1 MNIVLKS
8 LDLVHFKCFPKLH
21 LDFHE
26 GVNNIY
32 GENAAGK
39 TSVYD
44 ALTWLLFNKDSAG
57 GARPDIKPHHAPAGT
72 MPEVTA
78 ILTVDGE
85 PIKLRK
91 VLREKW
97 EKPRGSSIA
106 RYAGDTRDYYID
118 DVPLA
123 ENEYK
128 RRIAELIDER
138 QFKLLTDVWAVT
150 KGMHWKD
157 RRTLLA
163 EICGLPEDK
172 QLLAAAP
179 QFAELNEKVGRR
191 TVDEYKSVL
200 MKQRKDMNANLNTLP
215 VRVDECSRM
224 VSELESLDFAAARA
238 ESDRLQA
245 ERERLQGEI
254 VKLSNNTLAAQARNE
269 RDELKNQLSELEVEN
284 NAHLASQRVPVEDET
299 PALTAALDRAKH
311 EADRLTRTIAQE
323 TDYIASGETRL
334 NYYRARWRAIDAE
347 PFTADRCP
355 TCGQVFPAERLAE
368 SRAAFAEHQKQRKDA
383 LLEDSK
389 MVKQGIA
396 AAKDRL
402 LAAETALKTA
412 QDEVQKAQITLDSYT
427 PPVEI
432 TPENLPD
439 YDRRKGAIL
448 TLIADADKRIDRLTG
463 DTEQERRRLETA
475 LSAVTAEKLRHDA
488 VLAKEQTLADTRR
501 RIADLQ
507 AEQRTAAAE
516 VEQMDRLIAMCEEF
530 TRYRVQ
536 AITESVN
543 SKFRLTRWRLFT
555 ELVNGG
561 LADCCEPMDR
571 NGSTFDGTNNAM
583 KINIGMDIIDTLS
596 EFYGVRVPLFVDNA
610 ESVTQLQPIGSQV
623 VRLVVSEQ
631 DKELRIE

>member
-44 ALTWLLFNKDSAG
+44 ALTWLIFNKDSAG
-57 GARPDIKPHHAPAGT
+57 NARPDIKPTGAPAGA

-78 ILTVDGE
+78 ILEVDGE
-85 PIKLRK
+85 PLKLRK

-97 EKPRGSSIA
+97 EKPRGSSIE

-123 ENEYK
+123 ENAYK
-128 RRIAELIDER
+128 RRIAELIDEQ

-150 KGMHWKD
+150 SKMHWKD

-172 QLLAAAP
+172 QLLATAP
-179 QFAELNEKVGRR
+179 QFAELTEKVGRR

-368 SRAAFAEHQKQRKDA
+368 SRVAFAEHQKQRKDA
-383 LLEDSK
+383 LIEDSK

-555 ELVNGG
+555 EQVNGG
-561 LADCCEPMDR
+561 LADCCEPMDS
-571 NGSTFDGTNNAM
+571 NGTAFEGTNNAM

-610 ESVTQLQPIGSQV
+610 ESVTHLQPIGSQV

>member
-1 MNIVLKS
+1 MNILLKS

-26 GVNNIY
+26 SVNNIY

-57 GARPDIKPHHAPAGT
+57 NARPDIKPHGAPAGT

-78 ILTVDGE
+78 ILEVDGE

-97 EKPRGSSIA
+97 EKPRGSSIE

-128 RRIAELIDER
+128 RRIAELIDEQ

-150 KGMHWKD
+150 SKMHWKD

-224 VSELESLDFAAARA
+224 VAELESLDFAAAHS

-245 ERERLQGEI
+245 ERERVQGEL
-254 VKLSNNTLAAQARNE
+254 VKLTNNTLAAQARNE

-284 NAHLASQRVPVEDET
+284 NAHLASQRVPLEDET

-501 RIADLQ
+501 RIAELQ
-507 AEQRTAAAE
+507 AEQRTVAAE

-555 ELVNGG
+555 EQVNGG
-561 LADCCEPMDR
+561 LADCCEPMDM

-596 EFYGVRVPLFVDNA
+596 AHFGRRVPLFVDNA

>member
-1 MNIVLKS
+1 MKIELKS

-26 GVNNIY
+26 GVNSLF
-32 GENAAGK
+32 GANAAGK

-44 ALTWLLFNKDSAG
+44 ALTWLLFDKDSAG
-57 GARPDIKPHHAPAGT
+57 HSRPAIKPTGAPAGA

-78 ILTVDGE
+78 ILEVDGE

-97 EKPRGSSIA
+97 EKPRGSSIE

-123 ENEYK
+123 ENAYK

-172 QLLAAAP
+172 QLLSTAP
-179 QFAELNEKVGRR
+179 QFAELAEKVGRR

-224 VSELESLDFAAARA
+224 VAELESLDFAAAHS

-245 ERERLQGEI
+245 ERERVQGEL
-254 VKLSNNTLAAQARNE
+254 VKLANNTLAAQARNE
-269 RDELKNQLSELEVEN
+269 LGALQNQLRELEAEN
-284 NAHLASQRVPVEDET
+284 NAHLASQRVPVEDKTDELRRT
-299 PALTAALDRAKH
+299 LSERKQDV
-311 EADRLTRTIAQE
+311 DRLQSTINHEKQ
-323 TDYIASGETRL
+323 YIADGETRL
-334 NYYRARWRAIDAE
+334 NDYRARWRAIDAE
-347 PFTADRCP
+347 EFTETVCP
-355 TCGQVFPAERLAE
+355 TCHQPLPAEQVAE
-368 SRAAFAEHQKQRKDA
+368 AREAFAAHQQQRKDT

-389 MVKQGIA
+389 LVKQGIA
-396 AAKDRL
+396 AAQERL
-402 LAAETALKTA
+402 ASAETALKSA
-412 QDEVQKAQITLDSYT
+412 QDEVQKAQIALDGYT
-427 PPVEI
+427 PVI
-432 TPENLPD
+432 TEPENLPD
-439 YDRRKGAIL
+439 YDRRRNAIQM
-448 TLIADADKRIDRLTG
+448 LITDTEKRLDRLNS
-463 DTEQERRRLETA
+463 DTAAEKTRLETEH
-475 LSAVTAEKLRHDA
+475 AELTRRKLESDA
-488 VLAKEQTLADTRR
+488 VLAKEQTLADTKK
-501 RIADLQ
+501 RIAELQ
-507 AEQRTAAAE
+507 TEQRKAAAE

-543 SKFRLTRWRLFT
+543 SRFRLTRWRLFT
-555 ELVNGG
+555 EQVNGG

-571 NGSTFDGTNNAM
+571 NGSTFEGTNNAM

-610 ESVTQLQPIGSQV
+610 ESVTHLQPIGSQV

>member
-44 ALTWLLFNKDSAG
+44 SLTWLLFNKDSAG
-57 GARPDIKPHHAPAGT
+57 NARPDIKPHGAPQGT

-78 ILTVDGE
+78 ILIVDGE

-97 EKPRGSSIA
+97 ERPRGSAIE

-128 RRIAELIDER
+128 RRIAELIDENR
-138 QFKLLTDVWAVT
+138 FKLLTDVWAVT
-150 KGMHWKD
+150 SKMHWKD
-157 RRTLLA
+157 RRALLA
-163 EICGLPEDK
+163 EICGLPEDRE
-172 QLLAAAP
+172 LLATAP

-191 TVDEYKSVL
+191 TVDEFKSVL
-200 MKQRKDMNANLNTLP
+200 TKQRKDMNANLNTLP

-224 VSELESLDFAAARA
+224 VGELESLDFAAAHM
-238 ESDRLQA
+238 ESDRLQT

-269 RDELKNQLSELEVEN
+269 RDALQVQLRELEAEN
-284 NAHLASQRVPVEDET
+284 AAHLASQRVPVEDET

-334 NYYRARWRAIDAE
+334 NYYRARWHAIDAE

-355 TCGQVFPAERLAE
+355 TCGQVFPAERLA
-368 SRAAFAEHQKQRKDA
+368 AARQSFEDGKNRHKNE
-383 LLEDSK
+383 LLEDSNLLK
-389 MVKQGIA
+389 TQIS
-396 AAKDRL
+396 AAKERL
-402 LAAETALKTA
+402 VSAETALKTT
-412 QDEVQKAQITLDSYT
+412 QNEVQKAQIALDSYT
-427 PPVEI
+427 PPVEVV
-432 TPENLPD
+432 PENLPD

-463 DTEQERRRLETA
+463 DTAAEKSRLETA
-475 LSAVTAEKLRHDA
+475 LTAVTTEKLTHDA
-488 VLAKEQTLADTRR
+488 VLAKEQTLADTRK

-543 SKFRLTRWRLFT
+543 SRFRLTRWQLFT
-555 ELVNGG
+555 EQVNGG
-561 LADCCEPMDR
+561 LADCCEPMDS
-571 NGSTFDGTNNAM
+571 NGTAFEGTNNAM

-610 ESVTQLQPIGSQV
+610 ESVTHLQEIGSQV

>member
-1 MNIVLKS
+1 MNILLKS
-8 LDLVHFKCFPKLH
+8 LDLVHFKCFNVLH
-21 LDFHE
+21 LNFHE

-78 ILTVDGE
+78 VLEVDGE

-97 EKPRGSSIA
+97 EKPRGSSIE

-224 VSELESLDFAAARA
+224 VTELENLDFAAAHS

-245 ERERLQGEI
+245 ERERVQGEL
-254 VKLSNNTLAAQARNE
+254 VKLTNNTLAAQARNE
-269 RDELKNQLSELEVEN
+269 LGALQNQLRELEAEN
-284 NAHLASQRVPVEDET
+284 AAHLASQRVPVEDET
-299 PALTAALDRAKH
+299 SALTAALDRAKL

-323 TDYIASGETRL
+323 RDLVLNGETRL
-334 NYYRARWRAIDAE
+334 DDYRARWRAIDAE
-347 PFTADRCP
+347 VFTDEHCP
-355 TCGQVFPAERLAE
+355 TCGQVFPAERLA
-368 SRAAFAEHQKQRKDA
+368 AARQSFEDGKNRRKNE
-383 LLEDSK
+383 LLEDSNLLK
-389 MVKQGIA
+389 TQIS

-402 LAAETALKTA
+402 LTAETALKSA
-412 QDEVQKAQITLDSYT
+412 QDEMQKAQIALGGYK
-427 PPVEI
+427 PPVIIE
-432 TPENLPD
+432 PENLPD
-439 YDRRKGAIL
+439 YDRRKSAIQ
-448 TLIADADKRIDRLTG
+448 TLIADAEKRLDRLNS
-463 DTEQERRRLETA
+463 DTAAEKTRLE
-475 LSAVTAEKLRHDA
+475 AEHAELTRRKLESDA
-488 VLAKEQTLADTRR
+488 VLAKELTLADAKK
-501 RIADLQ
+501 RIAELQ

-555 ELVNGG
+555 EQVNGG
-561 LADCCEPMDR
+561 LADCCEPMDM
-571 NGSTFDGTNNAM
+571 NGSTFEGTNNAM

-596 EFYGVRVPLFVDNA
+596 VHFGRRVPLFVDNA
-610 ESVTQLQPIGSQV
+610 ESVTHLQPIGSQV

>member
-1 MNIVLKS
+1 MNILLKS
-8 LDLVHFKCFPKLH
+8 LDLVHFKCFNVLH

-57 GARPDIKPHHAPAGT
+57 NARPDIKPHHAPAGT

-78 ILTVDGE
+78 VLEVDGE

-97 EKPRGSSIA
+97 EKPRGSSIE

-179 QFAELNEKVGRR
+179 QFAELTEKVGRR

-200 MKQRKDMNANLNTLP
+200 MKRRKDMNANLNTLP

-501 RIADLQ
+501 RIAELQ

-543 SKFRLTRWRLFT
+543 SRFRLTRWRLFT
-555 ELVNGG
+555 EQVNGG
-561 LADCCEPMDR
+561 LADCCEPMDS
-571 NGSTFDGTNNAM
+571 NGTTFEGTNNAM

-610 ESVTQLQPIGSQV
+610 ESVTHLQPIGSQV

>member
-44 ALTWLLFNKDSAG
+44 SLTWLLFNKDSAG
-57 GARPDIKPHHAPAGT
+57 NARPDIKPHHAPAGA

-78 ILTVDGE
+78 ILIVDGE

-97 EKPRGSSIA
+97 ERPRGSAIE

-128 RRIAELIDER
+128 RRIAELIDENR
-138 QFKLLTDVWAVT
+138 FKLLTDVWAVT
-150 KGMHWKD
+150 SKMHWKD
-157 RRTLLA
+157 RRALLA
-163 EICGLPEDK
+163 EICGLPEDRE
-172 QLLAAAP
+172 LLATAP

-191 TVDEYKSVL
+191 TVDEFKAVL
-200 MKQRKDMNANLNTLP
+200 AKQRKDMNVNLNTLP

-224 VSELESLDFAAARA
+224 VSELESLDFAAAHA
-238 ESDRLQA
+238 ESDRLQT

-269 RDELKNQLSELEVEN
+269 RDALQVQLRELEAEN
-284 NAHLASQRVPVEDET
+284 VAHLASQRVPVEDET
-299 PALTAALDRAKH
+299 PALTAALDRAKR

-323 TDYIASGETRL
+323 RDLVLNGETRL
-334 NYYRARWRAIDAE
+334 DDYRARWRAIDAE
-347 PFTADRCP
+347 VFTDEHCP

-389 MVKQGIA
+389 MVKQGIS

-402 LAAETALKTA
+402 LTAETALKIA
-412 QDEVQKAQITLDSYT
+412 QNEVQKAQIALDGYT
-427 PPVEI
+427 PPVEVV
-432 TPENLPD
+432 PENLPD

-555 ELVNGG
+555 EQVNGG
-561 LADCCEPMDR
+561 LADCCEPMDM
-571 NGSTFDGTNNAM
+571 NGSTFEGTNNAM
-583 KINIGMDIIDTLS
+583 QINIGMDIIDTLS
-596 EFYGVRVPLFVDNA
+596 AHFGRRVPLFVDNA
-610 ESVTQLQPIGSQV
+610 ESVTHLQPIGSQV

>member
-44 ALTWLLFNKDSAG
+44 ALTWLLFDKDSAG
-57 GARPDIKPHHAPAGT
+57 HSRPAIKPTGAPAGT

-78 ILTVDGE
+78 VLEVDGE

-97 EKPRGSSIA
+97 EKPRGSSIE

-128 RRIAELIDER
+128 RRIAELIDENR
-138 QFKLLTDVWAVT
+138 FKLLTDVWAVT
-150 KGMHWKD
+150 SKMHWKD
-157 RRTLLA
+157 RRALLA

-172 QLLAAAP
+172 QLLATAP

-191 TVDEYKSVL
+191 TVDEFKAVL
-200 MKQRKDMNANLNTLP
+200 AKQRKDMNVNLNTLP

-224 VSELESLDFAAARA
+224 VSELESLDFAAAHA
-238 ESDRLQA
+238 ESDRLQT

-254 VKLSNNTLAAQARNE
+254 VKLSNNTLAVQARNE
-269 RDELKNQLSELEVEN
+269 RDALQVQLRELEAEN
-284 NAHLASQRVPVEDET
+284 AAHLASQRVPVEDET

-368 SRAAFAEHQKQRKDA
+368 SRAAFAEHQKQRKDV

-396 AAKDRL
+396 AAQERL
-402 LAAETALKTA
+402 ANAETALKSE
-412 QDEVQKAQITLDSYT
+412 QDEVQKAQIVLDGYT
-427 PPVEI
+427 PPVI
-432 TPENLPD
+432 VKPENLPD
-439 YDRRKGAIL
+439 YDRRGNAIR
-448 TLIADADKRIDRLTG
+448 TLIADAENRLDRLNS
-463 DTEQERRRLETA
+463 DTAVEKRRLE
-475 LSAVTAEKLRHDA
+475 AEHAELIRRKLESDA
-488 VLAKEQTLADTRR
+488 VLAKEQTLIDTHR
-501 RIADLQ
+501 RIAELQ
-507 AEQRTAAAE
+507 TEQRKAAAE

-555 ELVNGG
+555 EQVNGG

-571 NGSTFDGTNNAM
+571 NGSTFEGTNNAM

-596 EFYGVRVPLFVDNA
+596 VHFGRRVPLFVDNA
-610 ESVTQLQPIGSQV
+610 ESVTHLQPIGSQV

>member
-1 MNIVLKS
+1 MKIELKS
-8 LDLVHFKCFPKLH
+8 LNLVHLKCFPKLH

-44 ALTWLLFNKDSAG
+44 ALTWLLFDKDSAG
-57 GARPDIKPHHAPAGT
+57 HSRPAIKPTGAPAGT

-78 ILTVDGE
+78 VLEVDGE

-97 EKPRGSSIA
+97 EKPRGSSIE

-123 ENEYK
+123 ENAYK

-163 EICGLPEDK
+163 EICGLPEDRE
-172 QLLAAAP
+172 LLETAP

-191 TVDEYKSVL
+191 TVDEFKSVL
-200 MKQRKDMNANLNTLP
+200 TKQRKDMNANLNTLP

-224 VSELESLDFAAARA
+224 VTELESLDFAAVHS

-245 ERERLQGEI
+245 ERERVQGEL

-269 RDELKNQLSELEVEN
+269 LGALQNQLRELEAEN
-284 NAHLASQRVPVEDET
+284 NAHLASQRVPVEDKTDELRR
-299 PALTAALDRAKH
+299 ALSERKQDVDRSQ
-311 EADRLTRTIAQE
+311 RTIDHE
-323 TDYIASGETRL
+323 KRYIADGETRL
-334 NYYRARWRAIDAE
+334 NDYRARWRAIDAE
-347 PFTADRCP
+347 EFTETVCP
-355 TCGQVFPAERLAE
+355 TCHQPLPAEQVAE
-368 SRAAFAEHQKQRKDA
+368 AREAFDAYQQQHKDA

-389 MVKQGIA
+389 LVKQGIA
-396 AAKDRL
+396 AAQERL
-402 LAAETALKTA
+402 ASAETALKSA

-501 RIADLQ
+501 RIAELQ

-555 ELVNGG
+555 EQVNGG
-561 LADCCEPMDR
+561 LADCCEPMDS
-571 NGSTFDGTNNAM
+571 NGTAFEGTNNAM

-610 ESVTQLQPIGSQV
+610 ESVTHLQPIGSQV

>member
-1 MNIVLKS
+1 MEIELKS

-26 GVNNIY
+26 GVNSLF
-32 GENAAGK
+32 GANAAGK

-44 ALTWLLFNKDSAG
+44 ALTWLLFDKDSAG
-57 GARPDIKPHHAPAGT
+57 HSRPAIKPTGAPAGA

-78 ILTVDGE
+78 ILEVDGE

-97 EKPRGSSIA
+97 EKPRGSSIE

-123 ENEYK
+123 ENAYK

-150 KGMHWKD
+150 KEMHWKD

-172 QLLAAAP
+172 QLLATAP
-179 QFAELNEKVGRR
+179 QFTELDEKVGRR

-224 VSELESLDFAAARA
+224 VAELESLDFAAAHS

-245 ERERLQGEI
+245 ERERVQGEL
-254 VKLSNNTLAAQARNE
+254 VKLANNTLAAQARNE
-269 RDELKNQLSELEVEN
+269 LGALQNQLRELEAEN

-299 PALTAALDRAKH
+299 PVLTAALDRAKC
-311 EADRLTRTIAQE
+311 EADRLTRTVAQE
-323 TDYIASGETRL
+323 RDLVLNGETRL
-334 NYYRARWRAIDAE
+334 DDYRARWRAIDAE
-347 PFTADRCP
+347 
-355 TCGQVFPAERLAE
+355 TCGTTCPVCHQPLPQDMLET
-368 SRAAFAEHQKQRKDA
+368 SQDAFAAHQKQRKDA

-402 LAAETALKTA
+402 LTAETALKTA
-412 QDEVQKAQITLDSYT
+412 QDEVQKAQISLDSYT
-427 PPVEI
+427 PPVEVV
-432 TPENLPD
+432 PENLPD

-448 TLIADADKRIDRLTG
+448 TLIADADKRIDRLTS

-488 VLAKEQTLADTRR
+488 VLAKEQTLSDTRR

-516 VEQMDRLIAMCEEF
+516 MEQMDRLIAMCEEF

-555 ELVNGG
+555 EQVNGG
-561 LADCCEPMDR
+561 LADCCEPMDM
-571 NGSTFDGTNNAM
+571 NGSTFEGTNNAM
-583 KINIGMDIIDTLS
+583 QINIGMDIIDTLS
-596 EFYGVRVPLFVDNA
+596 AHFGRRVPLFVDNA
-610 ESVTQLQPIGSQV
+610 ESVTHLQPIGSQV

>member
-44 ALTWLLFNKDSAG
+44 SLTWLLFNKDSAG
-57 GARPDIKPHHAPAGT
+57 NARPDIKPHGAPQGT

-78 ILTVDGE
+78 ILIVDGE

-97 EKPRGSSIA
+97 ERPRGSAIE

-128 RRIAELIDER
+128 RRIAELIDENR
-138 QFKLLTDVWAVT
+138 FKLLTDVWAVT
-150 KGMHWKD
+150 SKMHWKD
-157 RRTLLA
+157 RRALLA
-163 EICGLPEDK
+163 EICGLPEDRE
-172 QLLAAAP
+172 LLATAP

-191 TVDEYKSVL
+191 TVDEFKAVL
-200 MKQRKDMNANLNTLP
+200 AKQRKDMNVNLNTLP

-224 VSELESLDFAAARA
+224 VSELESLDFAAAHA
-238 ESDRLQA
+238 ESDRLQT
-245 ERERLQGEI
+245 ERERMQGEI

-269 RDELKNQLSELEVEN
+269 RDALKNQLSELEVEN

-299 PALTAALDRAKH
+299 PALTAALDRAKR

-323 TDYIASGETRL
+323 RDLVLNGETRL
-334 NYYRARWRAIDAE
+334 DDYRARWRAIDAE

-355 TCGQVFPAERLAE
+355 TCGQVFPAERLA
-368 SRAAFAEHQKQRKDA
+368 AARQSFEDGKNRRKNE
-383 LLEDSK
+383 LLEDSNLLK
-389 MVKQGIA
+389 TQIS

-402 LAAETALKTA
+402 LTAETALEIA
-412 QDEVQKAQITLDSYT
+412 RNEVQKAQIALDSYT
-427 PPVEI
+427 PPVEVV
-432 TPENLPD
+432 PENLPE

-463 DTEQERRRLETA
+463 DTAAEKSRLETT
-475 LSAVTAEKLRHDA
+475 LTAVTTEKLTHDA
-488 VLAKEQTLADTRR
+488 VLAKEQTLADTRK

-543 SKFRLTRWRLFT
+543 SRFRLTRWQLFT
-555 ELVNGG
+555 EQVNGG
-561 LADCCEPMDR
+561 LADCCEPMDS
-571 NGSTFDGTNNAM
+571 NGTAFEGTNNAM

-610 ESVTQLQPIGSQV
+610 ESVTHLQEIGSQV

>member
-1 MNIVLKS
+1 MNVLLKS
-8 LDLVHFKCFPKLH
+8 LDLVHFKCFNVLH

-78 ILTVDGE
+78 VLEVDGE
-85 PIKLRK
+85 LIKLRK

-97 EKPRGSSIA
+97 EKPRGSSIE

-128 RRIAELIDER
+128 RRIAELIDEQ

-150 KGMHWKD
+150 SKMHWKD

-179 QFAELNEKVGRR
+179 QFAELAEKVGRR

-224 VSELESLDFAAARA
+224 VGELESLDFAAAHM
-238 ESDRLQA
+238 ESDRLQT

-269 RDELKNQLSELEVEN
+269 RDALQVQLRELEAEN
-284 NAHLASQRVPVEDET
+284 AAHLASQRVPVEDET

-323 TDYIASGETRL
+323 RDLVLNGETRL
-334 NYYRARWRAIDAE
+334 DDYRARWRAIDAE
-347 PFTADRCP
+347 VFTDEHCP

-389 MVKQGIA
+389 MVKQGIS

-402 LAAETALKTA
+402 LTAETALKTA
-412 QDEVQKAQITLDSYT
+412 QDEVQKAQIALDSYT
-427 PPVEI
+427 PPVEVV
-432 TPENLPD
+432 PENLPD

-448 TLIADADKRIDRLTG
+448 MLIADADKRIDRLNS

-475 LSAVTAEKLRHDA
+475 LSAVTAEKLTHDA

-543 SKFRLTRWRLFT
+543 SRFRLTRWQLFT
-555 ELVNGG
+555 EQVNGG
-561 LADCCEPMDR
+561 LADCCEPMDS
-571 NGSTFDGTNNAM
+571 NGTAFEGTNNAM

-610 ESVTQLQPIGSQV
+610 ESVTHLQPIGSQV

-631 DKELRIE
+631 DKELRIV

>member
-1 MNIVLKS
+1 MKIELKS

-57 GARPDIKPHHAPAGT
+57 NARPDIKPHHAPAGT

-78 ILTVDGE
+78 ILEVDGE

-97 EKPRGSSIA
+97 EKPRGSSIE

-123 ENEYK
+123 ENAYK

-172 QLLAAAP
+172 QLLATAP
-179 QFAELNEKVGRR
+179 QFAELTEKVGRR

-224 VSELESLDFAAARA
+224 VTELESLDFAAAHS

-245 ERERLQGEI
+245 ERERVQGEL
-254 VKLSNNTLAAQARNE
+254 VKLTNNTLAAQARNE
-269 RDELKNQLSELEVEN
+269 LGALQNQLRELETEN

-299 PALTAALDRAKH
+299 PVLTAALDRAKC
-311 EADRLTRTIAQE
+311 EADRLTRTVVQE
-323 TDYIASGETRL
+323 RDLVLNGETRL
-334 NYYRARWRAIDAE
+334 DDYRARWRAIDAE
-347 PFTADRCP
+347 
-355 TCGQVFPAERLAE
+355 TCGTTCPVCHQPLPQDMLET
-368 SRAAFAEHQKQRKDA
+368 SQDAFAAHQKQRKDA

-402 LAAETALKTA
+402 LTAETALKTA
-412 QDEVQKAQITLDSYT
+412 QDEVQKAQISLDSYT
-427 PPVEI
+427 PPVEVV
-432 TPENLPD
+432 PENLPD

-448 TLIADADKRIDRLTG
+448 TLIADADKRIDRLTS

-488 VLAKEQTLADTRR
+488 VLAKEQTLSDTRR

-507 AEQRTAAAE
+507 AEQRTAAA
-516 VEQMDRLIAMCEEF
+516 A
-530 TRYRVQ
+530 TR
-536 AITESVN
+536 AWS
-543 SKFRLTRWRLFT
+543 
-555 ELVNGG
+555 
-561 LADCCEPMDR
+561 
-571 NGSTFDGTNNAM
+571 
-583 KINIGMDIIDTLS
+583 
-596 EFYGVRVPLFVDNA
+596 
-610 ESVTQLQPIGSQV
+610 
-623 VRLVVSEQ
+623 
-631 DKELRIE
+631 

>member
-8 LDLVHFKCFPKLH
+8 LDLVHFKCFSKLH

-44 ALTWLLFNKDSAG
+44 SLTWLLFNKDSAG
-57 GARPDIKPHHAPAGT
+57 NARPDIKPHHAPAGT

-78 ILTVDGE
+78 VLEVDGE
-85 PIKLRK
+85 SLKLRK

-97 EKPRGSSIA
+97 EKPRGSSIE

-172 QLLAAAP
+172 QLLAVTP
-179 QFAELNEKVGRR
+179 QFAELTEKVGRR

-224 VSELESLDFAAARA
+224 VTELESLDFAAAHS

-245 ERERLQGEI
+245 ERERVQGEL
-254 VKLSNNTLAAQARNE
+254 VKLANNTLAAQARNE
-269 RDELKNQLSELEVEN
+269 RDALKNQLSELEVEN

-299 PALTAALDRAKH
+299 PALTAALDRAKR

-323 TDYIASGETRL
+323 RDLVLNGETRL
-334 NYYRARWRAIDAE
+334 DDYRARWRAIDAE
-347 PFTADRCP
+347 VFTDEHCP

-402 LAAETALKTA
+402 LTAETALKTA
-412 QDEVQKAQITLDSYT
+412 QDELQKAQIALDSYT
-427 PPVEI
+427 PPVEVV
-432 TPENLPD
+432 PENLPD

-448 TLIADADKRIDRLTG
+448 TLIADADKRIDRLNS

-475 LSAVTAEKLRHDA
+475 LSAVTAEKLTHDA
-488 VLAKEQTLADTRR
+488 VLAKEQTLIDTRR

-543 SKFRLTRWRLFT
+543 SRFRLTRWRLFT
-555 ELVNGG
+555 EQVNGG
-561 LADCCEPMDR
+561 LADCCEPMDS
-571 NGSTFDGTNNAM
+571 NGTAFEGTNNAM

-610 ESVTQLQPIGSQV
+610 ESVTHLQPIGSQV

>member
-1 MNIVLKS
+1 MNILLKS

-44 ALTWLLFNKDSAG
+44 ALTWLLFDKDSAG
-57 GARPDIKPHHAPAGT
+57 HSRPAVKPTGAPAGA

-78 ILTVDGE
+78 ILEVDGE

-97 EKPRGSSIA
+97 EKPRGSSIE

-123 ENEYK
+123 ENAYK

-396 AAKDRL
+396 AAQERL
-402 LAAETALKTA
+402 ASAETALKSA
-412 QDEVQKAQITLDSYT
+412 QDEMQKAQIALDGYT

-448 TLIADADKRIDRLTG
+448 MLIADAEKRLDRLAG
-463 DTEQERRRLETA
+463 DTAAEKSRLE
-475 LSAVTAEKLRHDA
+475 AEHAELTRRKLESDA
-488 VLAKEQTLADTRR
+488 VLAKELTLADAKK
-501 RIADLQ
+501 RIAELQ

-516 VEQMDRLIAMCEEF
+516 VEQMDRIIAMCEEF
-530 TRYRVQ
+530 TRYHVQ

-555 ELVNGG
+555 EQVNGG
-561 LADCCEPMDR
+561 LADCCEPMDM
-571 NGSTFDGTNNAM
+571 NGSTFEGTNNAM
-583 KINIGMDIIDTLS
+583 QINIGMDIIDTLS
-596 EFYGVRVPLFVDNA
+596 AHFGRRVPLFVDNA
-610 ESVTQLQPIGSQV
+610 ESVTHLQPIGSQV

>member
-1 MNIVLKS
+1 MKIELKS

-26 GVNNIY
+26 GVNSLF
-32 GENAAGK
+32 GANAAGK

-44 ALTWLLFNKDSAG
+44 ALTWLLFDKDSAG
-57 GARPDIKPHHAPAGT
+57 HSRPAIKPTGAPAGT

-78 ILTVDGE
+78 ILEVDGE

-97 EKPRGSSIA
+97 EKPRGSSIE

-123 ENEYK
+123 ENAYK
-128 RRIAELIDER
+128 RRIAELIDEQ

-150 KGMHWKD
+150 SKMHWKD

-163 EICGLPEDK
+163 EICGLPEDRE
-172 QLLAAAP
+172 LLATAP
-179 QFAELNEKVGRR
+179 QFAELNEKAGRR

-224 VSELESLDFAAARA
+224 VSELESLDFAAAHA
-238 ESDRLQA
+238 ESDRLQT
-245 ERERLQGEI
+245 ERERIQGEI

-269 RDELKNQLSELEVEN
+269 RDALKNQLSELEAEN
-284 NAHLASQRVPVEDET
+284 NAHLASQRVPVEDEA
-299 PALTAALDRAKH
+299 PALTAALDRAKR

-323 TDYIASGETRL
+323 RDLVLNGETRL
-334 NYYRARWRAIDAE
+334 DDYRARWRAIDAE
-347 PFTADRCP
+347 VFTDEHCP

-402 LAAETALKTA
+402 LTAETALKTA
-412 QDEVQKAQITLDSYT
+412 QDELQKAQIALDSYT

-448 TLIADADKRIDRLTG
+448 TLIADADKRIDRLNS

-475 LSAVTAEKLRHDA
+475 LSAVTAEKLTHDA

-501 RIADLQ
+501 RIAELQ

-516 VEQMDRLIAMCEEF
+516 MEQMDRLIAMCEEF

-555 ELVNGG
+555 EQVNGG
-561 LADCCEPMDR
+561 LADCCEPMDM
-571 NGSTFDGTNNAM
+571 NGSTFEGTNNAM
-583 KINIGMDIIDTLS
+583 QINIGMDIIDTLS
-596 EFYGVRVPLFVDNA
+596 AHFGRRVPLFVDNA
-610 ESVTQLQPIGSQV
+610 ESVTHLQPIGSQV

>member
-1 MNIVLKS
+1 MNILLKS

-57 GARPDIKPHHAPAGT
+57 RARPDIKPHHAPAGT

-78 ILTVDGE
+78 VLEVDGE
-85 PIKLRK
+85 PLKLRK
-91 VLREKW
+91 VLREMW
-97 EKPRGSSIA
+97 EKPRGSSIE

-200 MKQRKDMNANLNTLP
+200 VKQRKDMNANLNTLP

-224 VSELESLDFAAARA
+224 VAELESLDFAAAHS

-245 ERERLQGEI
+245 ERERVQGEL
-254 VKLSNNTLAAQARNE
+254 VKLANNTLAAQARNE
-269 RDELKNQLSELEVEN
+269 LGALQNQLRELEAEN

-299 PALTAALDRAKH
+299 PALTAALDRAKR

-323 TDYIASGETRL
+323 RDLVLNGETRL
-334 NYYRARWRAIDAE
+334 DDYRARWRAIDAE
-347 PFTADRCP
+347 VFTDEHCP
-355 TCGQVFPAERLAE
+355 TCGQAFPAERLA
-368 SRAAFAEHQKQRKDA
+368 AARQSFEDGKNRRKNE
-383 LLEDSK
+383 LLEDSNLLK
-389 MVKQGIA
+389 TQISAVKE
-396 AAKDRL
+396 RL
-402 LAAETALKTA
+402 LTAEIALKTA
-412 QDEVQKAQITLDSYT
+412 QNEVQKAQAALDGYT
-427 PPVEI
+427 PPVEVV
-432 TPENLPD
+432 PENLPD
-439 YDRRKGAIL
+439 YNRRKSAFQ
-448 TLIADADKRIDRLTG
+448 TLIADAEKRLGRLNG
-463 DTEQERRRLETA
+463 DVAAEKSRLETEH
-475 LSAVTAEKLRHDA
+475 AELTRRKLESDA
-488 VLAKEQTLADTRR
+488 VLAKEQTLIDTRR
-501 RIADLQ
+501 RIAELQ
-507 AEQRTAAAE
+507 AEQRKAAAE

-555 ELVNGG
+555 EQVNGG
-561 LADCCEPMDR
+561 LADCCEPMDM

-596 EFYGVRVPLFVDNA
+596 AHFGRRVPIFVDNA

>member
-1 MNIVLKS
+1 MKIELKS

-26 GVNNIY
+26 GVNSLF
-32 GENAAGK
+32 GANAAGK

-44 ALTWLLFNKDSAG
+44 ALTWLLFDKDSAG
-57 GARPDIKPHHAPAGT
+57 HSRPAVKPTGAPAGA

-78 ILTVDGE
+78 ILEVDGE

-97 EKPRGSSIA
+97 EKPRGSSIE

-123 ENEYK
+123 ENAYK
-128 RRIAELIDER
+128 RHIAELIDEQ

-150 KGMHWKD
+150 RMHWKD

-172 QLLAAAP
+172 QLLATAP
-179 QFAELNEKVGRR
+179 QFAELTEKVGRR

-224 VSELESLDFAAARA
+224 VTELESLDFAAAHS

-245 ERERLQGEI
+245 ERERVQGEL
-254 VKLSNNTLAAQARNE
+254 VKLTNNTLAAQARNE
-269 RDELKNQLSELEVEN
+269 LGALQNQIRELEAEN

-299 PALTAALDRAKH
+299 PVLTAALDRAKC
-311 EADRLTRTIAQE
+311 EADRLTRTVARE
-323 TDYIASGETRL
+323 TDYITTGENCL
-334 NYYRARWRAIDAE
+334 NDYRARWRAIDAE
-347 PFTADRCP
+347 EFTETICP
-355 TCGQVFPAERLAE
+355 TCHQPLPAEQVAE
-368 SRAAFAEHQKQRKDA
+368 AREAFAAHQQQRKDT

-389 MVKQGIA
+389 FVKRGIA
-396 AAKDRL
+396 AAQERL
-402 LAAETALKTA
+402 ANAETALKSA
-412 QDEVQKAQITLDSYT
+412 QNEMQKAQIALDSYT
-427 PPVEI
+427 PPVI
-432 TPENLPD
+432 TEPENLPD
-439 YDRRKGAIL
+439 YDRRRNAIQM
-448 TLIADADKRIDRLTG
+448 LITDTEKRLDRLNS
-463 DTEQERRRLETA
+463 DTAAEKTRLEIEH
-475 LSAVTAEKLRHDA
+475 AELTRRKLESDA
-488 VLAKEQTLADTRR
+488 VLAKEQTLADTKK
-501 RIADLQ
+501 RIAELQ
-507 AEQRTAAAE
+507 AEQRKAAAE

-555 ELVNGG
+555 EQVNGG
-561 LADCCEPMDR
+561 LADCCEPMDM
-571 NGSTFDGTNNAM
+571 NGSTFEGTNNAM
-583 KINIGMDIIDTLS
+583 QINIGMDIIDTLS
-596 EFYGVRVPLFVDNA
+596 AHFGRRVPLFVDNA
-610 ESVTQLQPIGSQV
+610 ESVTHLQPIGSQV

>member
-1 MNIVLKS
+1 MNILLKS
-8 LDLVHFKCFPKLH
+8 LDLVHFKCFNVLH

-57 GARPDIKPHHAPAGT
+57 NARPDIKPHHAPAGA

-78 ILTVDGE
+78 ILEVDGE

-97 EKPRGSSIA
+97 EKPRGSSIE

-128 RRIAELIDER
+128 RRIAELIDEQ

-150 KGMHWKD
+150 SKMHWKD

-172 QLLAAAP
+172 QLLATAP
-179 QFAELNEKVGRR
+179 QFAELTEKVGRR

-224 VSELESLDFAAARA
+224 VSELESLDFAAAHA
-238 ESDRLQA
+238 ESDRLQT

-269 RDELKNQLSELEVEN
+269 RDALQVQLRELEAEN
-284 NAHLASQRVPVEDET
+284 AAHLASQRVPVEDET

-323 TDYIASGETRL
+323 RDLVLNGETRL
-334 NYYRARWRAIDAE
+334 DDYRARWRAIDAE
-347 PFTADRCP
+347 VFTDEHCP
-355 TCGQVFPAERLAE
+355 TCGQVFPAERLA
-368 SRAAFAEHQKQRKDA
+368 AARQSFEDGKNRRKNE
-383 LLEDSK
+383 LLEDSNLLK
-389 MVKQGIA
+389 TQIA

-402 LAAETALKTA
+402 LTAETALKTA
-412 QDEVQKAQITLDSYT
+412 QDELQKAQIALDSYT
-427 PPVEI
+427 PPVEVV
-432 TPENLPD
+432 PENLPD

-448 TLIADADKRIDRLTG
+448 TLIADADKRIDRLNS

-475 LSAVTAEKLRHDA
+475 LSAVTAEKLTHDA

-543 SKFRLTRWRLFT
+543 SRFRLTRWQLFT
-555 ELVNGG
+555 EQVNGG
-561 LADCCEPMDR
+561 LADCCEPMDS
-571 NGSTFDGTNNAM
+571 NGTAFEGTNNAM

-610 ESVTQLQPIGSQV
+610 ESVTHLQEIGSQV

>member
-1 MNIVLKS
+1 MKIELKS

-26 GVNNIY
+26 GVNSLF
-32 GENAAGK
+32 GANAAGK

-44 ALTWLLFNKDSAG
+44 ALTWLLFDKDSAG
-57 GARPDIKPHHAPAGT
+57 HSRPAVKPTGAPAGA

-78 ILTVDGE
+78 ILEVDGE

-97 EKPRGSSIA
+97 EKPRGSSIE

-123 ENEYK
+123 ENAYK

-172 QLLAAAP
+172 QLLATAP
-179 QFAELNEKVGRR
+179 QFAELTEKAGRR

-224 VSELESLDFAAARA
+224 VTELESLDFAAAHS

-245 ERERLQGEI
+245 ERERVQGEL
-254 VKLSNNTLAAQARNE
+254 VKLTNDTLTAQAKNE
-269 RDELKNQLSELEVEN
+269 RDALQNQLSELEGEN
-284 NAHLASQRVPVEDET
+284 NAHLVSQRVPVEDET
-299 PALTAALDRAKH
+299 PVLTAALDRAKC
-311 EADRLTRTIAQE
+311 EADRLTRTVARE
-323 TDYIASGETRL
+323 TDYITTGENCL
-334 NYYRARWRAIDAE
+334 NDYRARWRAIDAE
-347 PFTADRCP
+347 EFTETVCP
-355 TCGQVFPAERLAE
+355 TCHQPLPAEQVAE
-368 SRAAFAEHQKQRKDA
+368 AREAFAAHQQQRKDT

-389 MVKQGIA
+389 FVKRGIA
-396 AAKDRL
+396 AAQERL
-402 LAAETALKTA
+402 ASAETALKSA
-412 QDEVQKAQITLDSYT
+412 QYEVQKAQIALDSYT

-448 TLIADADKRIDRLTG
+448 TLIADADKRIDRLNS

-475 LSAVTAEKLRHDA
+475 LSAVTAEKLTHDA

-501 RIADLQ
+501 RIAELQ

-543 SKFRLTRWRLFT
+543 SRFRLTRWRLFT
-555 ELVNGG
+555 EQVNGG
-561 LADCCEPMDR
+561 LADCCEPMDS
-571 NGSTFDGTNNAM
+571 NGTAFEGTNNAM

-610 ESVTQLQPIGSQV
+610 ESVTHLQPIGSQV

>member
-8 LDLVHFKCFPKLH
+8 LDLVHFKCFSKLH

-44 ALTWLLFNKDSAG
+44 SLTWLLFNKDSAG
-57 GARPDIKPHHAPAGT
+57 NARPDIKPTGAPAGA

-78 ILTVDGE
+78 ILEVDGE

-97 EKPRGSSIA
+97 EKPRGSSIE

-128 RRIAELIDER
+128 RRIAELIDENR
-138 QFKLLTDVWAVT
+138 FKLLTDVWAVT
-150 KGMHWKD
+150 SKMHWKD
-157 RRTLLA
+157 RRALLA
-163 EICGLPEDK
+163 EICGLPEDRE
-172 QLLAAAP
+172 LLATAP

-191 TVDEYKSVL
+191 TVDEFKAVL
-200 MKQRKDMNANLNTLP
+200 AKQRKDMNVNLNTLP

-224 VSELESLDFAAARA
+224 VSELESLDFAAAHA
-238 ESDRLQA
+238 ESDRLQT

-269 RDELKNQLSELEVEN
+269 RDALQVQLRELEAEN
-284 NAHLASQRVPVEDET
+284 AAHLASQRVPVEDET
-299 PALTAALDRAKH
+299 PVLTAALDRAKC
-311 EADRLTRTIAQE
+311 EADRLTRTVARE
-323 TDYIASGETRL
+323 TDYITTGENCL
-334 NYYRARWRAIDAE
+334 NDYRARWRAIDAE
-347 PFTADRCP
+347 EFTETVCP
-355 TCGQVFPAERLAE
+355 TCHQPLPAEQVAE
-368 SRAAFAEHQKQRKDA
+368 AREAFAAHQQQRKDT

-389 MVKQGIA
+389 FVKRGIA
-396 AAKDRL
+396 AAQERL
-402 LAAETALKTA
+402 ASAETALKSA
-412 QDEVQKAQITLDSYT
+412 QNEVQKAQIALDSYT

-448 TLIADADKRIDRLTG
+448 TLIADADKRIDRLSG
-463 DTEQERRRLETA
+463 DTAAEKSRLE
-475 LSAVTAEKLRHDA
+475 AEHAELTRRKLESDA

-501 RIADLQ
+501 RIAELQ

-555 ELVNGG
+555 EQVNGG
-561 LADCCEPMDR
+561 LVDCCEPMDM
-571 NGSTFDGTNNAM
+571 NGSTFEGTNNAM
-583 KINIGMDIIDTLS
+583 QINIGMDIIDTLS
-596 EFYGVRVPLFVDNA
+596 AHFSRRVPLFVDNA
-610 ESVTQLQPIGSQV
+610 ESVTHLQPIGSQV

>member
-26 GVNNIY
+26 GVNSLF
-32 GENAAGK
+32 GANAAGK

-57 GARPDIKPHHAPAGT
+57 NARPDIKPHGAPAGT

-78 ILTVDGE
+78 ILIVDGE

-97 EKPRGSSIA
+97 EKPRGSSIE

-128 RRIAELIDER
+128 RRITELIDER

-150 KGMHWKD
+150 SKMHWKD

-172 QLLAAAP
+172 QLLATAP

-191 TVDEYKSVL
+191 TVDEFKAVL
-200 MKQRKDMNANLNTLP
+200 AKQRKDMNANLNTLP

-224 VSELESLDFAAARA
+224 VSELESLDFAAAHA
-238 ESDRLQA
+238 ESDRLQT
-245 ERERLQGEI
+245 ERERMQGEI

-269 RDELKNQLSELEVEN
+269 RDALKNQLSELEVEN
-284 NAHLASQRVPVEDET
+284 NAHLASQRAPIEDET

-355 TCGQVFPAERLAE
+355 TCGQVFPAERLA
-368 SRAAFAEHQKQRKDA
+368 AARQSFEDGKNRRKNE
-383 LLEDSK
+383 LLEDSNLLK
-389 MVKQGIA
+389 TQIS

-402 LAAETALKTA
+402 LTAETALKNA
-412 QDEVQKAQITLDSYT
+412 QNEVQKAQAALDGYT
-427 PPVEI
+427 PPVEVV
-432 TPENLPD
+432 PENLPD

-448 TLIADADKRIDRLTG
+448 TLIADADKRIDRLNS

-475 LSAVTAEKLRHDA
+475 LSAVTAEKLTHDA

-530 TRYRVQ
+530 TRYSVQ

-543 SKFRLTRWRLFT
+543 SRFRLKRWQLFT
-555 ELVNGG
+555 EQVNGG
-561 LADCCEPMDR
+561 LADCCEPMDS
-571 NGSTFDGTNNAM
+571 NGTAFEGTNNAM

-610 ESVTQLQPIGSQV
+610 ESVTHLQEIGSQV

>member
-44 ALTWLLFNKDSAG
+44 ALTWLLFDKDSAG
-57 GARPDIKPHHAPAGT
+57 HSRPAVKLHGAPQGT

-78 ILTVDGE
+78 ILIVDGE
-85 PIKLRK
+85 EMKLRK

-97 EKPRGSSIA
+97 EKPRGSSIE
-106 RYAGDTRDYYID
+106 RYAGDTRDHYID
-118 DVPLA
+118 DVPLT

-128 RRIAELIDER
+128 RRIAELIDENR
-138 QFKLLTDVWAVT
+138 FKLLTDVWAVT
-150 KGMHWKD
+150 SKMHWKD
-157 RRTLLA
+157 RRALLA
-163 EICGLPEDK
+163 EICGLPEDRE
-172 QLLAAAP
+172 LLATAP
-179 QFAELNEKVGRR
+179 QFSELNEKVGRR
-191 TVDEYKSVL
+191 TVDEFKAVL
-200 MKQRKDMNANLNTLP
+200 AKQRKDANANLNTLP
-215 VRVDECSRM
+215 VRVDECRRM
-224 VSELESLDFAAARA
+224 VSELESLDFAAAHA
-238 ESDRLQA
+238 ESDRLQT
-245 ERERLQGEI
+245 ERERVQGEL
-254 VKLSNNTLAAQARNE
+254 VKLTNNTLAAQARNE
-269 RDELKNQLSELEVEN
+269 LGALQNQLRELETEN
-284 NAHLASQRVPVEDET
+284 NAHLASQRVPVEDKTDELRR
-299 PALTAALDRAKH
+299 ALSERKQDVDRFQ
-311 EADRLTRTIAQE
+311 RTIDHE
-323 TDYIASGETRL
+323 KRYIADGETRL
-334 NYYRARWRAIDAE
+334 NDYRARWRAIDME
-347 PFTADRCP
+347 EFTETVCP
-355 TCGQVFPAERLAE
+355 TCHQPLPAEQIAE
-368 SRAAFAEHQKQRKDA
+368 AHEAFAAHQQQRKDA

-389 MVKQGIA
+389 LVKQGIA
-396 AAKDRL
+396 AAQERL
-402 LAAETALKTA
+402 ASAEMTLKSA
-412 QDEVQKAQITLDSYT
+412 QDEVQKAQIALDSYT

-432 TPENLPD
+432 TPENLLD

-448 TLIADADKRIDRLTG
+448 ALIADADKRIDRLNS

-475 LSAVTAEKLRHDA
+475 LSAVTAEKLTHDA

-543 SKFRLTRWRLFT
+543 SRFRLTRWRLFT
-555 ELVNGG
+555 EQVNGG
-561 LADCCEPMDR
+561 LADCCEPMDS
-571 NGSTFDGTNNAM
+571 NGTAFEGTNNAM

-610 ESVTQLQPIGSQV
+610 ESVTHLQPIGSQV
-623 VRLVVSEQ
+623 VRLVVSEA

>member
-1 MNIVLKS
+1 MNILLKS
-8 LDLVHFKCFPKLH
+8 LDLVHFKCFNVLH

-57 GARPDIKPHHAPAGT
+57 NARPDIKPTGAPAGA

-78 ILTVDGE
+78 ILEVDGE

-97 EKPRGSSIA
+97 EKPRGSSIE

-224 VSELESLDFAAARA
+224 VGELENLDFAAAHA

-245 ERERLQGEI
+245 ERDRVQGEL
-254 VKLSNNTLAAQARNE
+254 VKLANNTLAAQARNE
-269 RDELKNQLSELEVEN
+269 LGALQNQLRELEAEN

-396 AAKDRL
+396 AAKGRL
-402 LAAETALKTA
+402 LTAETALKTA
-412 QDEVQKAQITLDSYT
+412 QNELQKAQIALDSYT
-427 PPVEI
+427 PPVEVV
-432 TPENLPD
+432 PENLPD

-448 TLIADADKRIDRLTG
+448 TLIADADKRIDRLNS

-475 LSAVTAEKLRHDA
+475 LSAVTAEKLTHDA

-501 RIADLQ
+501 RIAELQ

>member
-1 MNIVLKS
+1 MNILLKS
-8 LDLVHFKCFPKLH
+8 LDLVHFKCFNVLH

-44 ALTWLLFNKDSAG
+44 SLTWLLFNKDSAG
-57 GARPDIKPHHAPAGT
+57 NARPDIKPHHAPAGT

-78 ILTVDGE
+78 VLEVDGE

-97 EKPRGSSIA
+97 EKPRGSSIE

-224 VSELESLDFAAARA
+224 MTELESLDFAAAHS

-245 ERERLQGEI
+245 ERERVQGELM
-254 VKLSNNTLAAQARNE
+254 KLTNNTLAAQVRNE
-269 RDELKNQLSELEVEN
+269 LGALQNQLRELETEN
-284 NAHLASQRVPVEDET
+284 AAHLASQRVPVEDET
-299 PALTAALDRAKH
+299 SALTAALDRAKL

-323 TDYIASGETRL
+323 RDLVLNGETRL
-334 NYYRARWRAIDAE
+334 DDYRARWRAIDAE
-347 PFTADRCP
+347 VFTDEHCP
-355 TCGQVFPAERLAE
+355 TCGQVFPAERLA
-368 SRAAFAEHQKQRKDA
+368 AAQQSFEDGKNRRKNE
-383 LLEDSK
+383 LLEDSNLLK
-389 MVKQGIA
+389 TQIS

-402 LAAETALKTA
+402 LTAETALKSA
-412 QDEVQKAQITLDSYT
+412 QNEMQKAQIALDSYT
-427 PPVEI
+427 PPVIVE
-432 TPENLPD
+432 PENLPD
-439 YDRRKGAIL
+439 YDRRKSAFQ
-448 TLIADADKRIDRLTG
+448 TLIADAEKRLDRLSG
-463 DTEQERRRLETA
+463 DTAAEKSRLETEH
-475 LSAVTAEKLRHDA
+475 AELTRRKLESDA

-501 RIADLQ
+501 RIAELQ

-555 ELVNGG
+555 EQVNGG
-561 LADCCEPMDR
+561 LADCCEPMDS
-571 NGSTFDGTNNAM
+571 NGTAFEGTNNAM

-610 ESVTQLQPIGSQV
+610 ESVTHLQKIGSQV

>member
-1 MNIVLKS
+1 MNILLKS

-21 LDFHE
+21 LDFHD

-78 ILTVDGE
+78 VLEVDGE

-97 EKPRGSSIA
+97 EKPRGSSIE

-128 RRIAELIDER
+128 RRIAELIDEQ

-150 KGMHWKD
+150 SKMHWKD

-224 VSELESLDFAAARA
+224 VAELESLDFAAAHS

-245 ERERLQGEI
+245 ERERVQGEL
-254 VKLSNNTLAAQARNE
+254 VKLTNNTLAAQARNE
-269 RDELKNQLSELEVEN
+269 LGALQNQLRELETEN

-299 PALTAALDRAKH
+299 PALTAALDRAKR

-323 TDYIASGETRL
+323 RDLVLNGETRL
-334 NYYRARWRAIDAE
+334 DDYRARWRAIDAE
-347 PFTADRCP
+347 VFTDEHCP
-355 TCGQVFPAERLAE
+355 TCGQVFPAERLA
-368 SRAAFAEHQKQRKDA
+368 AARQSFEDGKNRRKNE
-383 LLEDSK
+383 LLEDSNLLK
-389 MVKQGIA
+389 TQIS
-396 AAKDRL
+396 AAKERL
-402 LAAETALKTA
+402 LTAETALKTA
-412 QDEVQKAQITLDSYT
+412 KDEVQKVGIALDGYT
-427 PPVEI
+427 PPVIVE
-432 TPENLPD
+432 PENLPD
-439 YDRRKGAIL
+439 YNRRKSAIQ
-448 TLIADADKRIDRLTG
+448 TLISDAEKRLDRLNS
-463 DTEQERRRLETA
+463 DTAAEKSRLETEH
-475 LSAVTAEKLRHDA
+475 AELTRRKLESDA
-488 VLAKEQTLADTRR
+488 VLAKELTLADTRR
-501 RIADLQ
+501 RIAELQ

-561 LADCCEPMDR
+561 LVDCCEPMDR
-571 NGSTFDGTNNAM
+571 NGSTFEGTNNAM

-596 EFYGVRVPLFVDNA
+596 VHFGRRVPLFVDNA

>member
-1 MNIVLKS
+1 MKIELQS
-8 LDLVHFKCFPKLH
+8 LDLVHFKCFNVLH

-57 GARPDIKPHHAPAGT
+57 NARPAIKPHHAPAGT

-78 ILTVDGE
+78 ILEVDGE
-85 PIKLRK
+85 PLKLRK

-97 EKPRGSSIA
+97 EKPRGSSIE

-128 RRIAELIDER
+128 RRIAELIDEQ

-150 KGMHWKD
+150 SKMHWKD

-172 QLLAAAP
+172 QLLATAP
-179 QFAELNEKVGRR
+179 QFAELAEKVGRR

-200 MKQRKDMNANLNTLP
+200 VKQRKDMNANLNTLP

-224 VSELESLDFAAARA
+224 VTEMESLDFAAAHS

-245 ERERLQGEI
+245 ERERVQGEL
-254 VKLSNNTLAAQARNE
+254 VKLANNTLAAQARNE
-269 RDELKNQLSELEVEN
+269 LGALQNQLRELETEN

-299 PALTAALDRAKH
+299 PVLTAALDRAKC
-311 EADRLTRTIAQE
+311 EADRLTRTVARE
-323 TDYIASGETRL
+323 TDYITTGENCL
-334 NYYRARWRAIDAE
+334 NDYRARWRAIDAE
-347 PFTADRCP
+347 EFTETVCP
-355 TCGQVFPAERLAE
+355 TCHQPLPAEQVAE
-368 SRAAFAEHQKQRKDA
+368 AREAFAAHQQQRKDT

-389 MVKQGIA
+389 FVKRGIA
-396 AAKDRL
+396 AAQERL
-402 LAAETALKTA
+402 ASNETALKSA
-412 QDEVQKAQITLDSYT
+412 QDEMQKAQAALDSYT
-427 PPVEI
+427 PPVI
-432 TPENLPD
+432 TEPENLPD
-439 YDRRKGAIL
+439 YDRRRNAIQM
-448 TLIADADKRIDRLTG
+448 LITDTEKRLDRLNS
-463 DTEQERRRLETA
+463 DTAAEKTRLETEH
-475 LSAVTAEKLRHDA
+475 AELTRRKLESDA
-488 VLAKEQTLADTRR
+488 VLAKEQTLADAKK
-501 RIADLQ
+501 RIAELQ

-516 VEQMDRLIAMCEEF
+516 VEQMDRIIAMCEEF

-555 ELVNGG
+555 EQVNGG

-571 NGSTFDGTNNAM
+571 NGSTFEGTNNAM
-583 KINIGMDIIDTLS
+583 QINIGMDIIDTLS
-596 EFYGVRVPLFVDNA
+596 AHFGRRVPLFVDNA
-610 ESVTQLQPIGSQV
+610 ESVTHLQPIGSQV

>member
-1 MNIVLKS
+1 MKIELKS

-57 GARPDIKPHHAPAGT
+57 NARPDIKPHHAPAGT

-78 ILTVDGE
+78 ILEVDGE

-97 EKPRGSSIA
+97 EKPRGSSIE

-123 ENEYK
+123 ENAYK

-172 QLLAAAP
+172 QLLATAP
-179 QFAELNEKVGRR
+179 QFAELTEKVGRR

-224 VSELESLDFAAARA
+224 VTELESLDFAAAHS

-245 ERERLQGEI
+245 ERERVQGEL
-254 VKLSNNTLAAQARNE
+254 VKLTNNTLAAQARNE
-269 RDELKNQLSELEVEN
+269 LGALQNQLRELETEN

-299 PALTAALDRAKH
+299 PVLTAALDRAKC
-311 EADRLTRTIAQE
+311 EADRLTRTVVQE
-323 TDYIASGETRL
+323 RDLVLNGETRL
-334 NYYRARWRAIDAE
+334 DDYRARWRAIDAE
-347 PFTADRCP
+347 
-355 TCGQVFPAERLAE
+355 TCGTTCPVCHQPLPQDMLET
-368 SRAAFAEHQKQRKDA
+368 SQDAFAAHQKQRKDA

-402 LAAETALKTA
+402 LTAETALKTA
-412 QDEVQKAQITLDSYT
+412 QDEVQKAQISLDSYT
-427 PPVEI
+427 PPVEVV
-432 TPENLPD
+432 PENLPD

-448 TLIADADKRIDRLTG
+448 TLIADADKRIDRLTS

-488 VLAKEQTLADTRR
+488 VLAKEQTLSDTRR

-516 VEQMDRLIAMCEEF
+516 MEQMDRLIAMCEEF

-555 ELVNGG
+555 EQVNGG
-561 LADCCEPMDR
+561 LADCCEPMDM
-571 NGSTFDGTNNAM
+571 NGSTFEGTNNAM
-583 KINIGMDIIDTLS
+583 QINIGMDIIDTLS
-596 EFYGVRVPLFVDNA
+596 AHFSRRVPLFVDNA
-610 ESVTQLQPIGSQV
+610 ESVTHLQPIGSQV

>member
-1 MNIVLKS
+1 MEIELKS

-26 GVNNIY
+26 GVNSLF
-32 GENAAGK
+32 GANAAGK

-44 ALTWLLFNKDSAG
+44 ALTWLLFDKDSAG
-57 GARPDIKPHHAPAGT
+57 HSRPAVKPTGAPAGT
-72 MPEVTA
+72 MPEVTVM
-78 ILTVDGE
+78 LTVDGE

-97 EKPRGSSIA
+97 EKPRGSSIE

-123 ENEYK
+123 ENAYK

-172 QLLAAAP
+172 QLLSTAP
-179 QFAELNEKVGRR
+179 QFAELAEKVGRR

-224 VSELESLDFAAARA
+224 VTELESLDIAAAHS

-245 ERERLQGEI
+245 ERERVQGEL
-254 VKLSNNTLAAQARNE
+254 VKLANNTLAAQARNE
-269 RDELKNQLSELEVEN
+269 LGALQNQLRELEAEN

-299 PALTAALDRAKH
+299 PVLTAALDRAKC
-311 EADRLTRTIAQE
+311 EADRLTRTVAQE
-323 TDYIASGETRL
+323 RDLVLNGETRL
-334 NYYRARWRAIDAE
+334 DDYRARWRAIDAE
-347 PFTADRCP
+347 
-355 TCGQVFPAERLAE
+355 TCGTTCPVCHQPLPQDMLET
-368 SRAAFAEHQKQRKDA
+368 SQDAFAAHQKQRKDA

-402 LAAETALKTA
+402 LTAETALKTA
-412 QDEVQKAQITLDSYT
+412 QDEVQKAQISLDSYT
-427 PPVEI
+427 PPVEVV
-432 TPENLPD
+432 PENLPD

-448 TLIADADKRIDRLTG
+448 TLIADADKRIDRLTS

-488 VLAKEQTLADTRR
+488 VLAKEQTLSDTRR

-516 VEQMDRLIAMCEEF
+516 MEQMDRLIAMCEEF

-555 ELVNGG
+555 EQVNGG
-561 LADCCEPMDR
+561 LADCCEPMDM
-571 NGSTFDGTNNAM
+571 NGSTFEGTNNAM
-583 KINIGMDIIDTLS
+583 QINIGMDIIDTLS
-596 EFYGVRVPLFVDNA
+596 AHFGRRVPLFVDNA
-610 ESVTQLQPIGSQV
+610 ESVTHLQPIGSQV

>member
-1 MNIVLKS
+1 MNILLKS

-26 GVNNIY
+26 SVNNIY

-57 GARPDIKPHHAPAGT
+57 NARPDIKPHGAPAGT

-78 ILTVDGE
+78 ILEVDGE

-97 EKPRGSSIA
+97 EKPRGSSIE

-128 RRIAELIDER
+128 RRIAELIDEQ

-150 KGMHWKD
+150 SKMHWKD

-224 VSELESLDFAAARA
+224 VAELESLDFAAAHS

-245 ERERLQGEI
+245 ERERVQGEL
-254 VKLSNNTLAAQARNE
+254 VKLTNNTLAAQARNE

-284 NAHLASQRVPVEDET
+284 NAHLASQRVPLEDET

-501 RIADLQ
+501 RIAELQ
-507 AEQRTAAAE
+507 AEQRTVAAE

-555 ELVNGG
+555 EQVNGG
-561 LADCCEPMDR
+561 LADCCEPMDV

-596 EFYGVRVPLFVDNA
+596 AHFGRRVTLFVDNA
-610 ESVTQLQPIGSQV
+610 ESVTHLQSIGSQV

>member
-1 MNIVLKS
+1 MEIELKS

-26 GVNNIY
+26 GVNSLF
-32 GENAAGK
+32 GANAAGK

-44 ALTWLLFNKDSAG
+44 ALTWLLFDKDSAG
-57 GARPDIKPHHAPAGT
+57 HSRPAVKPTGAPAGA

-78 ILTVDGE
+78 ILEVDGE

-97 EKPRGSSIA
+97 EKPRGSSIE

-123 ENEYK
+123 ENAYK

-172 QLLAAAP
+172 QLLATAP
-179 QFAELNEKVGRR
+179 QFAELTEKVGRR

-224 VSELESLDFAAARA
+224 VTELESLDFAAAHS

-245 ERERLQGEI
+245 ERERVQGEL
-254 VKLSNNTLAAQARNE
+254 VKLTNNTLAAQARNE
-269 RDELKNQLSELEVEN
+269 LGALQNQLRELETEN

-299 PALTAALDRAKH
+299 PVLTAALDRAKC
-311 EADRLTRTIAQE
+311 EADRLTRTVAQE
-323 TDYIASGETRL
+323 RDLVLNGETRL
-334 NYYRARWRAIDAE
+334 DDYRARWRAIDAE
-347 PFTADRCP
+347 
-355 TCGQVFPAERLAE
+355 TCGTTCPVCHQPLPQDMLET
-368 SRAAFAEHQKQRKDA
+368 SQDAFAAQQKQRKDA

-402 LAAETALKTA
+402 LTAETVLKTA
-412 QDEVQKAQITLDSYT
+412 QDEVQKAQISLDSYT
-427 PPVEI
+427 PPVEVV
-432 TPENLPD
+432 PENLPD

-448 TLIADADKRIDRLTG
+448 TLIADADKRIDRLTS

-488 VLAKEQTLADTRR
+488 VLAKEQTLSDTRR

-516 VEQMDRLIAMCEEF
+516 MEQMDRMIAMCEEF

-543 SKFRLTRWRLFT
+543 SMFRLTRWRLFT
-555 ELVNGG
+555 EQVNGG

-571 NGSTFDGTNNAM
+571 NGSTFEGTNNAM
-583 KINIGMDIIDTLS
+583 QINIGMDIIDTLS
-596 EFYGVRVPLFVDNA
+596 AHFGRRVPLFVDNA
-610 ESVTQLQPIGSQV
+610 ESVTHLQPIGSQV

>member
-8 LDLVHFKCFPKLH
+8 LDLVHFKCFNVLH

-44 ALTWLLFNKDSAG
+44 ALTWLLFDKDSAG
-57 GARPDIKPHHAPAGT
+57 HSRPAVKPTGAPAGT

-97 EKPRGSSIA
+97 EKPRGSSIE

-128 RRIAELIDER
+128 RRIAELIDEQ

-150 KGMHWKD
+150 SKMHWKD

-224 VSELESLDFAAARA
+224 VAELENLDFAAAHS

-245 ERERLQGEI
+245 ERERVQGEL
-254 VKLSNNTLAAQARNE
+254 VKLTNNTLAAQARNE
-269 RDELKNQLSELEVEN
+269 LGALQNQLRELETEN
-284 NAHLASQRVPVEDET
+284 NAHLASQRVPVEDRTNELRR
-299 PALTAALDRAKH
+299 ALSERKQDV
-311 EADRLTRTIAQE
+311 DRLQRTIDHE
-323 TDYIASGETRL
+323 KRYIADGETCL
-334 NYYRARWRAIDAE
+334 NDYRARWRAIDAE
-347 PFTADRCP
+347 VFTDEHCP
-355 TCGQVFPAERLAE
+355 TCGQVFPAERLA
-368 SRAAFAEHQKQRKDA
+368 AAQQSFEDGKNRRKNE
-383 LLEDSK
+383 LLEDSNLLK
-389 MVKQGIA
+389 TQIS

-402 LAAETALKTA
+402 LTAETALKTV
-412 QDEVQKAQITLDSYT
+412 QDEVQKAQIALDSYT

-488 VLAKEQTLADTRR
+488 VLAKEQTLIDTRR

-516 VEQMDRLIAMCEEF
+516 TEQMDRLIAMCEEF

-561 LADCCEPMDR
+561 LVDCSEPMDR
-571 NGSTFDGTNNAM
+571 NGSTFEGTNNAM

>member
-1 MNIVLKS
+1 MNILLKS
-8 LDLVHFKCFPKLH
+8 LDLVHFKCFNVLH

-57 GARPDIKPHHAPAGT
+57 NARPDIKPHGAPAGM

-78 ILTVDGE
+78 ILIVDGE
-85 PIKLRK
+85 EMKLRK

-97 EKPRGSSIA
+97 EKPRGSSIE

-150 KGMHWKD
+150 SKMHWKD

-179 QFAELNEKVGRR
+179 QFAELTEKVGRR

-224 VSELESLDFAAARA
+224 VGELENLNFAAAHA

-269 RDELKNQLSELEVEN
+269 RDALQVQLRELEAEN
-284 NAHLASQRVPVEDET
+284 AAHLASQRVPVEDET
-299 PALTAALDRAKH
+299 SALTAALDRAKL

-323 TDYIASGETRL
+323 RDLVLNGETRL
-334 NYYRARWRAIDAE
+334 DDYRARWRAIDAE
-347 PFTADRCP
+347 VFTDEHCP
-355 TCGQVFPAERLAE
+355 TCGQVFPAERLA
-368 SRAAFAEHQKQRKDA
+368 AARQSFEDGKNRRKNE
-383 LLEDSK
+383 LLEDSNLLK
-389 MVKQGIA
+389 TQIS
-396 AAKDRL
+396 AAKERL
-402 LAAETALKTA
+402 LTAETALKTA
-412 QDEVQKAQITLDSYT
+412 QNEVQKAQTALDGYM
-427 PPVEI
+427 PPVIVE
-432 TPENLPD
+432 PENLPD
-439 YDRRKGAIL
+439 YDRRGNAIR
-448 TLIADADKRIDRLTG
+448 TLISDAEKRLDRLNG
-463 DTEQERRRLETA
+463 DVAAEKSRLETEH
-475 LSAVTAEKLRHDA
+475 AELTRRKLESDA

-501 RIADLQ
+501 RIAELQ

-543 SKFRLTRWRLFT
+543 SRFRLTRWRLFT
-555 ELVNGG
+555 EQVNGG
-561 LADCCEPMDR
+561 LADCCEPMDS
-571 NGSTFDGTNNAM
+571 NGTAFEGTNNAM

-610 ESVTQLQPIGSQV
+610 ESVTHLQPIGSQV
-623 VRLVVSEQ
+623 VRLVVSEA

>member
-1 MNIVLKS
+1 MKIELKS

-57 GARPDIKPHHAPAGT
+57 NARPDIKPHHAPAGT

-78 ILTVDGE
+78 VLEVDGE

-97 EKPRGSSIA
+97 EKPRGSSIE

-128 RRIAELIDER
+128 RRIAELIDEQ

-150 KGMHWKD
+150 SKMHWKD

-179 QFAELNEKVGRR
+179 QFAELTEKVGRR

-200 MKQRKDMNANLNTLP
+200 VKQRKDSNANLNTLP

-224 VSELESLDFAAARA
+224 VAELESLDFAAAHS
-238 ESDRLQA
+238 ESNRLQA
-245 ERERLQGEI
+245 ERERVQGEL
-254 VKLSNNTLAAQARNE
+254 VKLTNNTLAAQTCNE
-269 RDELKNQLSELEVEN
+269 LGALQNQLREIETEN
-284 NAHLASQRVPVEDET
+284 NTHLASQRVPVEDKTAELRR
-299 PALTAALDRAKH
+299 ALSDCNQEVERIQS
-311 EADRLTRTIAQE
+311 TINYENQ
-323 TDYIASGETRL
+323 YIAASENRL
-334 NYYRARWRAIDAE
+334 NDYRARWRAIDTE
-347 PFTADRCP
+347 EFTETVCP
-355 TCGQVFPAERLAE
+355 TCHQPLPAEQVAE
-368 SRAAFAEHQKQRKDA
+368 AREAFAAYQQQRKGA

-389 MVKQGIA
+389 LVKQGIA
-396 AAKDRL
+396 AAQERL
-402 LAAETALKTA
+402 ASAETALKSA
-412 QDEVQKAQITLDSYT
+412 QDEMQKAQAALDSYT
-427 PPVEI
+427 PPVI
-432 TPENLPD
+432 TEPENLPD
-439 YDRRKGAIL
+439 YDRRRNAIQM
-448 TLIADADKRIDRLTG
+448 LITDTEKRLDRLNS
-463 DTEQERRRLETA
+463 DTAAEKTRLETEH
-475 LSAVTAEKLRHDA
+475 AELTRRKLESDA
-488 VLAKEQTLADTRR
+488 VLAKEQTLIDTRR
-501 RIADLQ
+501 RIAELQ

-530 TRYRVQ
+530 TRYHVQ

-555 ELVNGG
+555 EQVNGG

-571 NGSTFDGTNNAM
+571 NGSTFEGTNNAM
-583 KINIGMDIIDTLS
+583 RINIGMDIIDTLS
-596 EFYGVRVPLFVDNA
+596 AHFGRRVPLFVDNA
-610 ESVTQLQPIGSQV
+610 ESVTHLQPIGSQV